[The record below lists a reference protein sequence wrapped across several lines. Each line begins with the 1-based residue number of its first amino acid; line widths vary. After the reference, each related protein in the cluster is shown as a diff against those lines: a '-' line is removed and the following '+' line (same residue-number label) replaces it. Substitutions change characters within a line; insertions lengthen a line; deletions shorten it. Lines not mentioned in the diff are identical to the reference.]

1 MNKKLVFLL
10 IILIFALALT
20 ACRKEKLITS
30 ENNEFDFFRLNDL
43 VFNVDSAEEFAFIE
57 GNNIAEG
64 DYIFSGNTF
73 IIKKEYLAYLAVG
86 EYTYTLYTT
95 NQLLDF
101 NIKIKDQN
109 NKHRII
115 NGGFETGDL
124 FGWQSTTIFKGE
136 ENLKSFIDKGV
147 QINDTY
153 SENLVPY
160 EGDGRYVYGIC
171 EDDSIEL
178 WTERMGIMRSSTFE
192 LSGSGYITY
201 KLGAAA
207 NADLCYISIRNALS
221 DIEVARYSSQEGSS
235 QPTLIQ
241 YKADL
246 TSHIGETLYIEV
258 CDFGGRKGDY
268 ITVDSFQTYY
278 EITPQGTKA
287 IDIKP
292 KFSILYP
299 TNQLPNGDFSD
310 GLSNWTVSQESGW
323 QEQYATED
331 TFVVEGNIL
340 KSNGSGDLSRG
351 LIRSALFRVDGCGI
365 ISFKIGAAQGQRYD
379 KDTFISI
386 KEKGT
391 NRELYRIAN
400 TNHNGVEMVK
410 YYVDLSVYFGK
421 SLYFEIV
428 DNGKDS
434 YDTIFV
440 SQIVTYYKS
449 VPDYDYSQS
458 GINLNY

>member
-1 MNKKLVFLL
+1 MNKKLVFIL
-10 IILIFALALT
+10 IILIFVLALT
-20 ACRKEKLITS
+20 ACEKEKLITS
-30 ENNEFDFFRLNDL
+30 ENNEFDFFKLNDL
-43 VFNVDSAEEFAFIE
+43 VFNVNSAEEFAFIE

-64 DYIFSGNTF
+64 DYIFSDNTL
-73 IIKKEYLAYLAVG
+73 IIKKEYLVHLAPK

-95 NQLLDF
+95 TELLDF
-101 NIKIKDQN
+101 SIKIKDQQ

-124 FGWQSTTIFKGE
+124 FGWQSKTIFKSE
-136 ENLKSFIDKGV
+136 ESLKGFIDNGV

-153 SENLVPY
+153 SKDLIPY
-160 EGDGRYVYGIC
+160 KGDGRYVYGIY
-171 EDDSIEL
+171 EEDSIEL
-178 WTERMGIMRSSTFE
+178 WTERMGIMRSSIFE
-192 LSGSGYITY
+192 LSGTGYITF
-201 KLGAAA
+201 KLGGVG
-207 NADLCYISIRNALS
+207 NSDLCYISVKNALA
-221 DIEVARYSSQEGSS
+221 DIEVARYSSQNNSY
-235 QPTLIQ
+235 QPTLSQ

-246 TSHIGETLYIEV
+246 TNYIGEKLYIEV

-268 ITVDSFQTYY
+268 ITVDSFQTYC
-278 EITPQGTKA
+278 EDIPQGIEA
-287 IDIKP
+287 VDIKP
-292 KFSILYP
+292 EFSSLYA

-310 GLSNWTVSQESGW
+310 GLSNWTISQEYGW

-331 TFVVEGNIL
+331 TFVVESNIL

-391 NRELYRIAN
+391 NREIYRIAN
-400 TNHNGVEMVK
+400 TNHDGTNMVR
-410 YYVDLSVYFGK
+410 YYVDLSAYFGK